1 MRYKVVLFFFRP
13 PMTGEFSKEA
23 IDFSEIV
30 RIPSGAYD
38 IIIMCFT
45 LGEKESEM
53 FMNTRKRSLAAVLMA
68 AILLLSFAACS
79 SAKVDTGNSSTN
91 NSSVPD
97 SSKENSQADAVST
110 EDSSLPEESGEPEED
125 PEKGIKITQ
134 TAAKAAQLEKYETA
148 DFSMMIPQGW
158 NVTTGGA
165 YINTYIGVTDP
176 NDTRNTMFVALKMEP
191 LLHCQE
197 GKDAWQTL
205 YNNGDTMVALFAQ
218 APVLEDPS
226 TEGFYKIMY
235 PDFTVTERFEATN
248 GYGVFALGDEILRA
262 TFSDP
267 AGEAEGL
274 FTASIVDFGSF
285 AISDGTLIG
294 YQLQT
299 VDGGYYMAYDVI
311 GITAAKDTL
320 IEWADVLSQC
330 LNSLQFSQSFID
342 ATLQASDDQLALSR
356 QISQNFNETMDGL
369 MDSWEKRNRSWDIM
383 SQKQSDAILG
393 YERVY
398 DTETNEIYRATNGF
412 TDVYDG
418 QRYQSVTDDNM
429 YGEAISGYIE
439 KMD

>member
-1 MRYKVVLFFFRP
+1 MP
-13 PMTGEFSKEA
+13 QTADGFSKEA
-23 IDFSEIV
+23 IDYSEIV

-38 IIIMCFT
+38 IIIMYFT
-45 LGEKESEM
+45 PGEKESEM
-53 FMNTRKRSLAAVLMA
+53 FMNIRKRSLAAVLMA

-125 PEKGIKITQ
+125 PEKDIKITQ

-176 NDTRNTMFVALKMEP
+176 NDTRNTMFVVLKMEP

-205 YNNGDTMVALFAQ
+205 YNNGDTMAALFAQ

-285 AISDGTLIG
+285 AISDGTLID

-342 ATLQASDDQLALSR
+342 ATIQASDDQLALSR

-369 MDSWEKRNRSWDIM
+369 MASWENRNRSWDIM